1 MTIIKSDKATQND
14 RVLMYKLTRSPEV
27 QRLSTLSGQR
37 IDVTNYCI
45 YDDEKPDRNTGEIRN
60 ATIIAL
66 MTREGEIF
74 ASNSAT
80 IRAEFL
86 NILDIFGEDLEKEG
100 GYIPVKIIEGVS
112 KNNRTFFTC
121 TYAG

>member
-1 MTIIKSDKATQND
+1 MNIIRSDKATQDD
-14 RVLMYKLTRSPEV
+14 RVLTYKLTRSPEV
-27 QRLSTLSGQR
+27 QKLSTLSGQR
-37 IDVTNYCI
+37 IDVIHYCI
-45 YDDEKPDRNTGEIRN
+45 YEDEKPDRKTGEIK
-60 ATIIAL
+60 ATTIIAL

-80 IRAEFL
+80 VREEFL
-86 NILDIFGEDLEKEG
+86 NMLDIFGEDLDKEG

>member
-1 MTIIKSDKATQND
+1 MTIIRADKHTQDD
-14 RVLMYKLTRSPEV
+14 RVLTYKLTRSPEV
-27 QRLSTLSGQR
+27 QKLSTLSGQR
-37 IDVTNYCI
+37 IDVTNYAI
-45 YDDEKPDRNTGEIRN
+45 YQDEKPDRKTGEIKST
-60 ATIIAL
+60 TIIAL

-80 IRAEFL
+80 VREEFL
-86 NILDIFGEDLEKEG
+86 NMLEIFGEDLDKEG

-112 KNNRTFFTC
+112 KNNRTFYTC